1 MANTNTPR
9 CTGNCMNCA
18 MIQRQFCASQLAYNN
33 MKVLD
38 VVAAEL
44 KALKETVEKMKHDDE
59 AVLFNPSDNTKQ
71 TAQEEDGA

>member
-1 MANTNTPR
+1 
-9 CTGNCMNCA
+9 MNCA

-59 AVLFNPSDNTKQ
+59 AALFNPSESIKQ